1 MSTRR
6 KHKIFFHVY
15 ELVQTKRLALISV
28 KKFACS
34 LQVYKDALKKI
45 NGKYL
50 FKKFLGNICT
60 KSLFFSQKYFPIA
73 DKSIYSHSIN
83 HSFSEIIIVVL

>member
-6 KHKIFFHVY
+6 KHKTFFHVY
-15 ELVQTKRLALISV
+15 ELAQTNRLALISV

-34 LQVYKDALKKI
+34 LQIYKDALKKI

-60 KSLFFSQKYFPIA
+60 NITFLLSKIFP
-73 DKSIYSHSIN
+73 HSR
-83 HSFSEIIIVVL
+83 